1 MSVDHFSPKT
11 TRDSAGAERCRD
23 NRRHSVA
30 AREATRAASANSIG
44 AAGSPGQDALAV
56 PPESTLDVGY
66 ARGAFD
72 LFHIGHLNLLR
83 HASEHCDRLVAGVV
97 ADDVLISSKGVTP
110 FIPERER
117 LEVVASVRWVDEAVL
132 DDDEDPLD
140 TWHRIGFTTYFKGDD
155 WNGTP
160 RGRALEKSFGQVG
173 VRVCYFPYTATT
185 SSTHLRQLI
194 EARA

>member
-1 MSVDHFSPKT
+1 MPADLFPSEVSRESVGIERR
-11 TRDSAGAERCRD
+11 RDSRY
-23 NRRHSVA
+23 HHVA
-30 AREATRAASANSIG
+30 AREATWAASAYSIG
-44 AAGSPGQDALAV
+44 AAGSPGQDALAAF
-56 PPESTLDVGY
+56 PEPAQDVGY

-83 HASEHCDRLVAGVV
+83 HASTHCDRLVAGVV
-97 ADDVLISSKGVTP
+97 ADRILISSKGVTP
-110 FIPERER
+110 FVPERER
-117 LEVVASVRWVDEAVL
+117 LEVVAGIRWVDEAVL
-132 DDDEDPLD
+132 DVDQDPLD

-160 RGRALEKSFGQVG
+160 RGRALEKSLSEVG

-185 SSTHLRQLI
+185 SSTHLRRVI